1 MFLASHKIC
10 YFNFFYWEEGYIE
23 VSYKFPKYL
32 IQKELYEPTKPDHLL
47 VSLFLESLGFFMLLS
62 GVTIRYWVE
71 KGLYNVVNS

>member
-1 MFLASHKIC
+1 MPC
-10 YFNFFYWEEGYIE
+10 
-23 VSYKFPKYL
+23 KFPEYL

-62 GVTIRYWVE
+62 GVTIMYWVE